1 MNSEDKILLMSYVDG
16 ELDAKQNLEAEK
28 LIGEN
33 NLAMNFVNQLK
44 IANNSIEASYQGEN
58 FNELNSRIDAF
69 IEENFKE
76 EKVSIVSLISSFFL
90 SRQTLNYS
98 LTALFFLSVG
108 VFYDDYLDLQTDVE
122 PQNSAFEEFTN
133 NMIELQFLKTRSMSS
148 EKSSEEM
155 LIEAIKKI
163 IDEKSKL
170 ASISYGNDI
179 YRVELISKTVE
190 HNGIEC
196 YEGTI
201 FKDKKT
207 EFIFCNNN
215 NILSISYK

>member
-33 NLAMNFVNQLK
+33 NLAMSFVNQLK

-76 EKVSIVSLISSFFL
+76 EKVSIVSLISSFFS

-108 VFYDDYLDLQTDVE
+108 VFYDDFIPSDQNMKLNLNDSLYEKQVFKKRGIEENTKIKDLLSTTIGE
-122 PQNSAFEEFTN
+122 
-133 NMIELQFLKTRSMSS
+133 MIN
-148 EKSSEEM
+148 EKSSKAKLLYGSDSYMIFVEG
-155 LIEAIKKI
+155 LNSVN
-163 IDEKSKL
+163 EKL
-170 ASISYGNDI
+170 D
-179 YRVELISKTVE
+179 
-190 HNGIEC
+190 C
-196 YEGTI
+196 YDGTI
-201 FKDKKT
+201 YKDGVPKNFSYCIAQNDNT
-207 EFIFCNNN
+207 FI
-215 NILSISYK
+215 YTD